1 MTTVTAAGPEPPM
14 TDAATE
20 RITCMLADDHPAV
33 LDSISRVLSNQGFD
47 VVAQARDGEDAVK
60 AIEEKKPQVS
70 IIDLRMPGM
79 NGIAVARR
87 VTHWTS
93 VILYTGYSD
102 RTLLVEA
109 LDAGVRGFVL
119 KEAPLADLTR
129 AIDTVAKGGVY
140 VDPVLA
146 GVLASGEATQQLSM
160 LTQRE
165 REVLRLL
172 ADGLRN
178 EEIGQRLHIA
188 AETARAHIRNA
199 MRKLDADTRT
209 HAVAMAL
216 RQSLIE

>member
-1 MTTVTAAGPEPPM
+1 MTE
-14 TDAATE
+14 TE
-20 RITCMLADDHPAV
+20 RITCLLADDHPAV
-33 LDSISRVLSNQGFD
+33 LDSISRVLALQGFD
-47 VVAQARDGEDAVK
+47 VVAQARDGDDAVK
-60 AIEEKKPQVS
+60 AIEERKPQVS
-70 IIDLRMPGM
+70 IVDLRMPGM
-79 NGIAVARR
+79 SGIAVARR
-87 VTHWTS
+87 VAEMTA

-119 KEAPLADLTR
+119 KEAPLADLGR
-129 AIDTVAKGGVY
+129 AIETVAKGDVY

-146 GVLASGEATQQLSM
+146 GVLASGEATDQLSM

-172 ADGLRN
+172 ADGMRN
-178 EEIGQRLHIA
+178 EEIGRRLNIA

-209 HAVAMAL
+209 QAVATAL
-216 RQSLIE
+216 RQQLIE

>member
-1 MTTVTAAGPEPPM
+1 MTLVAAENAESR
-14 TDAATE
+14 TDA
-20 RITCMLADDHPAV
+20 ITCVLADDHPAV
-33 LDSISRVLSNQGFD
+33 LDSVARVLAGQG
-47 VVAQARDGEDAVK
+47 VAIVAQVRDGEDAVK
-60 AIEEKKPQVS
+60 AIEEHKPQVAV
-70 IIDLRMPGM
+70 IDLRMPGM
-79 NGIAVARR
+79 SGIAVARR
-87 VTHWTS
+87 AAKHTAM
-93 VILYTGYSD
+93 ILYTGYSD

-119 KEAPLADLTR
+119 KEAPLADVAR
-129 AIDTVAKGGVY
+129 AIETVARGSVY

-146 GVLASGEATQQLSM
+146 GVLASGEATQQLTM

-178 EEIGQRLHIA
+178 EEIGRELHIA
-188 AETARAHIRNA
+188 GETARAHIRNA

-209 HAVAMAL
+209 HAVARAL

>member
-1 MTTVTAAGPEPPM
+1 MVITMARATAP
-14 TDAATE
+14 DTE
-20 RITCMLADDHPAV
+20 RITCLLADDHPAV
-33 LDSISRVLSNQGFD
+33 LDSISRVLASQGFD
-47 VVAQARDGEDAVK
+47 VVGQARDGEDAVK
-60 AIEEKKPQVS
+60 EIEAKKPQVS
-70 IIDLRMPGM
+70 IVDLRMPGM
-79 NGIAVARR
+79 SGIAVARR
-87 VTHWTS
+87 VSRHTA

-102 RTLLVEA
+102 RTLLTEA

-119 KEAPLADLTR
+119 KEAPLADLAR
-129 AIDTVAKGGVY
+129 AIRLVAQGGVY

-146 GVLASGEATQQLSM
+146 GVLASGDATDRLAMLSK
-160 LTQRE
+160 RE

-178 EEIGQRLHIA
+178 EEIGRRLNIA

-216 RQSLIE
+216 RESLIE

>member
-1 MTTVTAAGPEPPM
+1 MTTVIGRVPE
-14 TDAATE
+14 TE
-20 RITCMLADDHPAV
+20 SITCLLADDHPAV
-33 LDSISRVLSNQGFD
+33 LDSISRVLASQGFD
-47 VVAQARDGEDAVK
+47 VVGQARDGEDAVRE
-60 AIEEKKPQVS
+60 IEAKKPQVS
-70 IIDLRMPGM
+70 IVDLRMPGM
-79 NGIAVARR
+79 SGIAVAREVVR
-87 VTHWTS
+87 YTA

-119 KEAPLADLTR
+119 KEAPLADLSR
-129 AIDTVAKGGVY
+129 AIEIVAKGGVY

-146 GVLASGEATQQLSM
+146 GVLASGEATQQLKM

-209 HAVAMAL
+209 HAVALAL
-216 RQSLIE
+216 RESLID

>member
-1 MTTVTAAGPEPPM
+1 MTTLAHDPTATV
-14 TDAATE
+14 TDA
-20 RITCMLADDHPAV
+20 ITCVIADDHPAV
-33 LDSISRVLSNQGFD
+33 LDSVSRLLAAQGIEIL
-47 VVAQARDGEDAVK
+47 AQVRDGEDAVK
-60 AIEEKKPQVS
+60 AIEEHKPRVA

-79 NGIAVARR
+79 SGIAVARR
-87 VTHWTS
+87 AAQHTGI
-93 VILYTGYSD
+93 ILYTGYSD

-119 KEAPLADLTR
+119 KEAPLADVTR
-129 AIDTVAKGGVY
+129 AIETVAKGSVY

-146 GVLASGEATQQLSM
+146 GVLAGGEATQHLSM

-178 EEIGQRLHIA
+178 EEIGRRLHIA
-188 AETARAHIRNA
+188 GETARAHIRNA

-209 HAVAMAL
+209 HAVAVAL

>member
-1 MTTVTAAGPEPPM
+1 VTTVIARATSMPE
-14 TDAATE
+14 TE
-20 RITCMLADDHPAV
+20 PITCLLADDHPAV
-33 LDSISRVLSNQGFD
+33 LDSISRVLASQGFD
-47 VVAQARDGEDAVK
+47 VVGQARDGEDAVRE
-60 AIEEKKPQVS
+60 IEAKKPQVS
-70 IIDLRMPGM
+70 IVDLRMPGM
-79 NGIAVARR
+79 SGIAVARQVVR
-87 VTHWTS
+87 HTA

-119 KEAPLADLTR
+119 KEAPLADLSR
-129 AIDTVAKGGVY
+129 AIEIVAKGGVY

-146 GVLASGEATQQLSM
+146 GVLASGEATQQLKM

-209 HAVAMAL
+209 HAVAVAL
-216 RQSLIE
+216 RESLID

>member
-1 MTTVTAAGPEPPM
+1 MTILAREDAPPVI
-14 TDAATE
+14 E
-20 RITCMLADDHPAV
+20 QITCVVADDHPAV
-33 LDSISRVLSNQGFD
+33 LDSLSRVLVSQGIN
-47 VVAQARDGEDAVK
+47 VVAQVRDGEDAVK
-60 AIEEKKPQVS
+60 AIEEHKPKVAVV
-70 IIDLRMPGM
+70 DLRMPGM
-79 NGIAVARR
+79 SGIAVARR
-87 VTHWTS
+87 AAQHTAM
-93 VILYTGYSD
+93 ILYTGYSD

-119 KEAPLADLTR
+119 KEAPLGDVSR
-129 AIDTVAKGGVY
+129 AIETVAKGGVY

-146 GVLASGEATQQLSM
+146 GVLASGEATQQLKM

-178 EEIGQRLHIA
+178 EEIGRELHIA
-188 AETARAHIRNA
+188 GETARAHIRNA

-209 HAVAMAL
+209 HAVALAL

>member
-1 MTTVTAAGPEPPM
+1 MPRLSGIEVAVHAAEVASETA
-14 TDAATE
+14 
-20 RITCMLADDHPAV
+20 IV
-33 LDSISRVLSNQGFD
+33 F
-47 VVAQARDGEDAVK
+47 
-60 AIEEKKPQVS
+60 
-70 IIDLRMPGM
+70 
-79 NGIAVARR
+79 
-87 VTHWTS
+87 
-93 VILYTGYSD
+93 YTAFGD
-102 RTLLVEA
+102 RALLVEA

-119 KEAPLADLTR
+119 KEAPLADLIR
-129 AIDTVAKGGVY
+129 AIETVAKGGVY

-178 EEIGQRLHIA
+178 EEIGKRLHIA
-188 AETARAHIRNA
+188 GETARAHIRNA

>member
-1 MTTVTAAGPEPPM
+1 MVNGAAMTEKTGQDQITV
-14 TDAATE
+14 
-20 RITCMLADDHPAV
+20 MLADDHPAV
-33 LDSISRVLSNQGFD
+33 LDSISRVLSTQGFN
-47 VVAQARDGEDAVK
+47 VVAQARDGEDALK
-60 AIEEKKPQVS
+60 AIDESNPQVS
-70 IIDLRMPGM
+70 VIDLRMPGIS
-79 NGIAVARR
+79 GIEVARMAAR
-87 VTHWTS
+87 RTA

-119 KEAPLADLTR
+119 KEAPLADLGR
-129 AIDTVAKGGVY
+129 AIKTVARGDVY

-146 GVLASGEATQQLSM
+146 GVLASGEATSGLAM
-160 LTQRE
+160 LTKRE

-172 ADGLRN
+172 ADGMRN
-178 EEIGQRLHIA
+178 EEIGRNLHIA

-209 HAVAMAL
+209 HAVAVAL